1 MTNRYTVS
9 EMAVI
14 NRYLEEEKAK
24 KELTEKQKQEDY
36 ELSYRRKRLV
46 ELRKTKALFEQ
57 EKDKPFELK
66 DIIVGEIESAGYY
79 TYRYFYELSEY
90 LDYIGFDKLFFDVV
104 VTVSGFQGEKELE
117 RLEEEFAN
125 E

>member
-36 ELSYRRKRLV
+36 ELFYRRKRLV
-46 ELRKTKALFEQ
+46 ELRKTKELFEQ
-57 EKDKPFELK
+57 EKDKPFELEY
-66 DIIVGEIESAGYY
+66 ITVSEIESGYNS
-79 TYRYFYELSEY
+79 YRYFYELADW
-90 LDYIGFDKLFFDVV
+90 LDNTGFTNLFFNVT